1 MCQPGTNQIQH
12 PDRRKRATANSAE
25 SKQLPCEIGIAVG
38 CHRTTRHAAPGR
50 ICRVVPASRHS
61 CRDFGLARHLR
72 SSDAMTSTIHS
83 PSLRQATVPRTAA
96 SPSPA
101 SQSTAN
107 GDPFAAVLDTVH
119 SATPDVQGAPPAKT
133 PDPTASSPQSAAQPA
148 PESVTPSTGTGDSA
162 KVRPKQA
169 ASASGSSVSGA
180 GEPPDIAPG
189 GVQAPALPPA
199 TEVALVAAAQTT
211 VPPATVTAISSVAAA
226 TPDTNATATSVDP
239 AQTVQPATVPSTA
252 DLASSGAAAEAGAVM
267 PVAVGG
273 TAAAA
278 SALPGNLAATALATP
293 QAVAAAATQ
302 DARTAGTTPAS
313 TAPVLGTARRATTIL
328 QLAAKAGTGATN
340 PIALPA
346 EPGQMPHAGGP
357 PRQSST
363 ISAATFAPV
372 AGPSAASAQAPGLAA
387 LPMLAQTILDSTV
400 QGSLVAAI
408 PSAVGAAANSDP
420 SPSLAAQPNTAA
432 TPLAQGTSAAVSP
445 EAAPAP
451 AATGS
456 APPIRQVAAAL
467 VHLTQAASGSSVTLR
482 LDPGEL
488 GRVQVRID
496 RGADG
501 SSTVHIAAEHP
512 DTLRLLIADQAALHR
527 TLDQAGLAQDGRSV
541 NFSLSTP
548 DAGSSASSDRG
559 SSGGF
564 MGNGNPGGG
573 QQGGAWRQDRS
584 SYPDPAPSST
594 PSTAW
599 LRAGVD
605 ITA

>member
-1 MCQPGTNQIQH
+1 M
-12 PDRRKRATANSAE
+12 
-25 SKQLPCEIGIAVG
+25 
-38 CHRTTRHAAPGR
+38 
-50 ICRVVPASRHS
+50 
-61 CRDFGLARHLR
+61 ARHLR
-72 SSDAMTSTIHS
+72 SSDAMTSTIHPPS
-83 PSLRQATVPRTAA
+83 PRQATAPQAAA
-96 SPSPA
+96 SPSSA
-101 SQSTAN
+101 AQSAAN
-107 GDPFAAVLDTVH
+107 GNPFAALLDTVH
-119 SATPDVQGAPPAKT
+119 SAMPDIQGAPLAKP
-133 PDPTASSPQSAAQPA
+133 PDPTASSPQSAAQPS
-148 PESVTPSTGTGDSA
+148 PESVPLFTSTGDSA

-169 ASASGSSVSGA
+169 ASAPGSSASGA
-180 GEPPDIAPG
+180 GELPDVAPDVAPG
-189 GVQAPALPPA
+189 VVQTPALPIAVTPA
-199 TEVALVAAAQTT
+199 TAAVALVAAAQTT
-211 VPPATVTAISSVAAA
+211 VLPATVTAISSVAAA
-226 TPDTNATATSVDP
+226 APDTNATAASVDP
-239 AQTVQPATVPSTA
+239 AQAVQPAIVPSTA
-252 DLASSGAAAEAGAVM
+252 GLASSGVAAEADAPM
-267 PVAVGG
+267 PVAVAG

-278 SALPGNLAATALATP
+278 SALPGNLAATALPTP
-293 QAVAAAATQ
+293 QAAAAAATQ
-302 DARTAGTTPAS
+302 DARTAGTAS
-313 TAPVLGTARRATTIL
+313 ANTAAAPVSGVARRATSIL
-328 QLAAKAGTGATN
+328 QLAAKAETGATN

-346 EPGQMPHAGGP
+346 EPGQMPHASGP

-372 AGPSAASAQAPGLAA
+372 ARPSAVSAQAPGLAA
-387 LPMLAQTILDSTV
+387 LPMPAHPILDSTV
-400 QGSLVAAI
+400 QGSLVAAT
-408 PSAVGAAANSDP
+408 PSAVGATASTDP
-420 SPSLAAQPNTAA
+420 SPSMAAQPNTAA
-432 TPLAQGTSAAVSP
+432 TPLAQGTPTAVSP
-445 EAAPAP
+445 EAAAAP
-451 AATGS
+451 AAAGG

-488 GRVQVRID
+488 GQVQVRID

-501 SSTVHIAAEHP
+501 SSTVHVAAEHP

-559 SSGGF
+559 SGSGF
-564 MGNGNPGGG
+564 MGNGNSGGG